1 MAEEATQEAEAVA
14 PEIGMGALVG
24 EESKNESNEAGTTEP
39 NPHLEADAEP
49 QGDDPDDVEFVQPEW
64 LPDKFW
70 DPENGVQTEKLA
82 KSFAELEK
90 KFSRGDHKAPKE
102 YDTKFLGED
111 IPEDDEML
119 NNYMDMAKRYGF
131 SQDDFQGLAQQFI
144 DGANQKVMDQNEY
157 IKEQRQLL
165 GKNAE
170 ALVKSNITWAEG
182 LINKGIINKGEFE
195 LLDKLG
201 GSADGTRLMRKLRNL
216 SGEQE
221 IPIPSLDGERKT
233 KEELQSYVAD
243 PRWRD
248 DPVWRAQKEKEF
260 YDNIQ

>member
-24 EESKNESNEAGTTEP
+24 EESKNESNEEATTEP

-49 QGDDPDDVEFVQPEW
+49 QGDEPDDVEFVQPEW

-111 IPEDDEML
+111 IPEDDDML

-144 DGANQKVMDQNEY
+144 DGANQKVMDEQEY
-157 IKEQRQLL
+157 VAEQRRLL
-165 GKNAE
+165 GKNGVE
-170 ALVKSNITWAEG
+170 MVKSNFTWAEG

-221 IPIPSLDGERKT
+221 IPIPSLEGERKT

>member
-1 MAEEATQEAEAVA
+1 
-14 PEIGMGALVG
+14 
-24 EESKNESNEAGTTEP
+24 
-39 NPHLEADAEP
+39 
-49 QGDDPDDVEFVQPEW
+49 
-64 LPDKFW
+64 
-70 DPENGVQTEKLA
+70 
-82 KSFAELEK
+82 
-90 KFSRGDHKAPKE
+90 
-102 YDTKFLGED
+102 
-111 IPEDDEML
+111 ML

-233 KEELQSYVAD
+233 KEELQSYGAD

>member
-24 EESKNESNEAGTTEP
+24 EESKNESNEEGTTEP

-70 DPENGVQTEKLA
+70 DTEIGVQTEKLA